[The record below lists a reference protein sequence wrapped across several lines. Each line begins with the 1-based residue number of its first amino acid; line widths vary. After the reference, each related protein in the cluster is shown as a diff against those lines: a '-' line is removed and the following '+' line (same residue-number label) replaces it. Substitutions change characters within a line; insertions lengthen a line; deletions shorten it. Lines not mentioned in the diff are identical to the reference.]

1 MWEDKAN
8 TKGSEFQITFES
20 NITLDTLSEI
30 WEQVVF
36 RIVTGEFKHGED
48 ITGARVVDKCKTGL
62 ARYRVEIWYKNDVNG
77 NKVIQDE
84 LKADLI
90 DKYGGKLMF
99 NLHSTA

>member
-1 MWEDKAN
+1 M
-8 TKGSEFQITFES
+8 
-20 NITLDTLSEI
+20 
-30 WEQVVF
+30 
-36 RIVTGEFKHGED
+36 
-48 ITGARVVDKCKTGL
+48 DKCKTGL

-84 LKADLI
+84 LKVDLI